1 MTSVVVKASMCW
13 LVSVSVSQSSQVSL
27 YDSAALKSN
36 PRCGLLLTLGVDF
49 RQTPETFYKFHLI
62 LNDKHTLITPN
73 HTWINFETLIST
85 LE

>member
-49 RQTPETFYKFHLI
+49 RQTPSETTYKFHLT
-62 LNDKHTLITPN
+62 LNDKHTLMTPN
-73 HTWINFETLIST
+73 HT
-85 LE
+85 